1 MTRGWPEPEYFI
13 DRGVS
18 GSVWFADRP
27 EGKRWRGCQGCIS
40 PTIIADKRRIAL
52 RFAPQKPDLV
62 QFHVMK
68 IGATP
73 AKLVAIVRD
82 EQAALA
88 EVIARHRMPTH
99 LQKRLIVLR
108 TT

>member
-1 MTRGWPEPEYFI
+1 MLRDDG
-13 DRGVS
+13 S
-18 GSVWFADRP
+18 G
-27 EGKRWRGCQGCIS
+27 GCQGSIS

-52 RFAPQKPDLV
+52 RFVPRKPELV

-73 AKLVAIVRD
+73 AKLVAIVRATV

>member
-27 EGKRWRGCQGCIS
+27 EGKRWRVSLKPQS
-40 PTIIADKRRIAL
+40 LPTIIADKRRIAL

-73 AKLVAIVRD
+73 PSWSPSCAPLMSR
-82 EQAALA
+82 
-88 EVIARHRMPTH
+88 
-99 LQKRLIVLR
+99 RLSPK
-108 TT
+108 

>member
-1 MTRGWPEPEYFI
+1 
-13 DRGVS
+13 VS
-18 GSVWFADRP
+18 LKPQSLRDSERVVL
-27 EGKRWRGCQGCIS
+27 RGCQGCIS

-52 RFAPQKPDLV
+52 RFVPQKPELI

-73 AKLVAIVRD
+73 AKLVAIVRATD

-88 EVIARHRMPTH
+88 EVIAHHHMPTH

>member
-1 MTRGWPEPEYFI
+1 
-13 DRGVS
+13 
-18 GSVWFADRP
+18 
-27 EGKRWRGCQGCIS
+27 
-40 PTIIADKRRIAL
+40 
-52 RFAPQKPDLV
+52 
-62 QFHVMK
+62 MK

-73 AKLVAIVRD
+73 AKLVAIVRATD